1 MGLLPAIEME
11 SPGGVEVNASVIW
24 LHGLGADG
32 GDFAPMVPQ
41 LDLPGHFG
49 IRFIFPHAPSI
60 PVSINNG
67 YVMPAWYD
75 IKQMDTDRHVDAEQL
90 RQSARWVHQLIDREV
105 ERGVD
110 SRRIIIAGFSQGGA
124 VSYEAALTYPL
135 ALAGIMA
142 LSSYFASADS
152 IEIDSAQNQ
161 IPIMICH
168 GSLDPVLPESLGRKG
183 LETLESLGFT
193 PQYHIYPMEHAVC
206 PQEIVDIAAWI
217 GSVLG

>member
-1 MGLLPAIEME
+1 
-11 SPGGVEVNASVIW
+11 
-24 LHGLGADG
+24 
-32 GDFAPMVPQ
+32 
-41 LDLPGHFG
+41 
-49 IRFIFPHAPSI
+49 
-60 PVSINNG
+60 
-67 YVMPAWYD
+67 
-75 IKQMDTDRHVDAEQL
+75 
-90 RQSARWVHQLIDREV
+90 
-105 ERGVD
+105 VD
-110 SRRIIIAGFSQGGA
+110 SRRIIIAGFSPGGA